1 MTTLPLK
8 YVARAND
15 RVELTLM
22 GDDGRSLTAEVST
35 TSLREA
41 CAAILASV
49 GHDDNTWRA
58 VAGPVL
64 AKRGVSISQI
74 LGPSKE
80 FHVSRARQ
88 AVCWEL
94 SRVRDASGERR
105 WTNMAIGRFLGI
117 THGCVSKAIKG
128 HAARNHLEAA

>member
-1 MTTLPLK
+1 MTRAPLRHVPLPG
-8 YVARAND
+8 D
-15 RVELTLM
+15 RVQLTLQ
-22 GDDGRSLTAEVST
+22 GDDGRSMTVDVSGA
-35 TSLREA
+35 SLRSA
-41 CAAILASV
+41 CAIILANL

-128 HAARNHLEAA
+128 HATRNRLDVA